1 MSDSRPGDPRFR
13 PSRWLGAAGALL
25 AVLGAVLLLAG
36 LANPGAVG
44 TSSPPESGHGESA
57 SPATSPSIGNG
68 GSGSPA
74 ASPSTTIR
82 SPQPERTAAQPSGS
96 PANRPRLTESA
107 PVRVLIPTLQV
118 DAATVELGVGSG
130 GALETPSDPDD
141 VGWFV
146 GAHTP
151 GGPGTA
157 VVAGHVTWNG
167 RPTVFH
173 RLDQLKAGDKVRVER
188 ADGRTARFEVTR
200 RETFS
205 KQEFPTSEVYGASA
219 TPQLILIT
227 CGGAYDADR
236 RYYDSNV
243 VVWARLVT
251 VSD

>member
-25 AVLGAVLLLAG
+25 AVLGTVLIFAG
-36 LANPGAVG
+36 LANPRAVG
-44 TSSPPESGHGESA
+44 TSSPPETSHDESA
-57 SPATSPSIGNG
+57 
-68 GSGSPA
+68 SPA
-74 ASPSTTIR
+74 ASPSTSTR
-82 SPQPERTAAQPSGS
+82 SPRPDPTAAQPSGR
-96 PANRPRLTESA
+96 PVNRPRLTESA
-107 PVRVLIPTLQV
+107 PVRVLIPALKV
-118 DAATVELGVGSG
+118 AAATVELGVGSG
-130 GALETPSDPDD
+130 GALETPRDPDD

-173 RLDQLKAGDKVRVER
+173 RLDQLKAGDKVRVDR
-188 ADGRTARFEVTR
+188 ADGTTAQFAVTR

-205 KQEFPTSEVYGASA
+205 KQGFPTQEVYGGSA